1 MIVAGEVVFSYPH
14 VSLPSLMSFGC
25 RPISIRAGRRLTGD
39 FLLSTFHAVTFIHY
53 SLLKVR
59 PFLRG
64 VVPQYYG
71 LG

>member
-25 RPISIRAGRRLTGD
+25 RPISIRAGLCSLKD
-39 FLLSTFHAVTFIHY
+39 FLLSPFHVVTFIY
-53 SLLKVR
+53 FSLLKVR

-71 LG
+71 PG

>member
-25 RPISIRAGRRLTGD
+25 RPISMWAGLRFPGD
-39 FLLSTFHAVTFIHY
+39 FLLSSFHAVTFIYY
-53 SLLKVR
+53 SLLKVQ